1 MPHSQNDRFRI
12 ALYVSLYT
20 GIYVITFSV
29 VALIS
34 TIVLAIDPYMLAKI
48 GRFIQFAI
56 QLVAAFM
63 TYFVFIKRHAQLFTR
78 TEFWKMVGFSTLI
91 EMILGMAVLL
101 PSGLLRAIPPQ
112 TSVLAVMIGGI
123 VAFLATS
130 LGYSNRFGNTILK
143 AELVRRAKMD
153 SETFR

>member
-1 MPHSQNDRFRI
+1 
-12 ALYVSLYT
+12 
-20 GIYVITFSV
+20 
-29 VALIS
+29 
-34 TIVLAIDPYMLAKI
+34 
-48 GRFIQFAI
+48 
-56 QLVAAFM
+56 
-63 TYFVFIKRHAQLFTR
+63 
-78 TEFWKMVGFSTLI
+78 MVGFSTMI

-112 TSVLAVMIGGI
+112 MSVLIVMISGI